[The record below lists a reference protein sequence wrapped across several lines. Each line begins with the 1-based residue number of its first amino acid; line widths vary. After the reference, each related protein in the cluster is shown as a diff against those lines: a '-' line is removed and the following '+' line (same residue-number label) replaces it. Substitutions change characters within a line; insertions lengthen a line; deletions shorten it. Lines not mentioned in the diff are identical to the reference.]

1 MALVE
6 HAAPLQFGPEYLE
19 EVRLR
24 DGRRA
29 RIFTLRR
36 AHAWRLSRGF
46 EQLSSRSRY
55 LRFLSFKPV
64 LGAEQL
70 RYLTETDGQRH
81 FALGAAVQTD
91 SGEFREAAVGRI
103 VAIPDAPGWTEPAV
117 TVLDAYQG
125 QGLGSLLAVRLVA
138 AARERGY
145 LGLRAEV
152 LRENGGVMRLIR
164 RSGLSPTT
172 RSFGPVLEVQASF
185 EAA

>member
-1 MALVE
+1 M
-6 HAAPLQFGPEYLE
+6 PLQFGPEYLE

-36 AHAWRLSRGF
+36 AHARRLARGF

-55 LRFLSFKPV
+55 LRFLSFKPM
-64 LGAEQL
+64 LGEEQL
-70 RYLTETDGQRH
+70 RYLTETDGQLH
-81 FALGAAVQTD
+81 FALGAAVQTET
-91 SGEFREAAVGRI
+91 GEFREAAVGRI

-117 TVLDAYQG
+117 TVVDAYQG
-125 QGLGSLLAVRLVA
+125 QGLGSLLAERLVA

-145 LGLRAEV
+145 RGLRAEV
-152 LRENGGVMRLIR
+152 LRENRGVLQLIR
-164 RSGLSPTT
+164 HAGLSP
-172 RSFGPVLEVQASF
+172 RLRGFGPVLEVQASF